1 MLFSRILDFVLEAGT
16 EVILTFDYVEAFE
29 PLTGKKVSG
38 SRAENIVDGL
48 LIFLKWIVLDVQNAA
63 STVVAR
69 CSQWN
74 LGAALILTFALF
86 GLTFSSYL
94 IIIRLNLFH
103 LIKYT

>member
-1 MLFSRILDFVLEAGT
+1 MRLLRGLQVDLLLVVVELE
-16 EVILTFDYVEAFE
+16 VEGQA
-29 PLTGKKVSG
+29 
-38 SRAENIVDGL
+38 VDDHFAVL

>member
-1 MLFSRILDFVLEAGT
+1 MRLLRGLQVDLLLVVVEF
-16 EVILTFDYVEAFE
+16 EVEGQA
-29 PLTGKKVSG
+29 
-38 SRAENIVDGL
+38 VDDHFTVF